1 MNPESDIDLL
11 LTVVDRFQIEHLGL
25 VLAPDFSVPD
35 GRWCEQTHPVI
46 VEVPD
51 GRRFETHARLGLSH
65 FNIRD
70 PEVSMDRRW
79 RVTVTLPEA
88 CKEQIPIGSRVLAE
102 ASLVATLH
110 PKTKA

>member
-1 MNPESDIDLL
+1 MNSNSDIDLL

-35 GRWCEQTHPVI
+35 GRWSEQTHTVI

-51 GRRFETHARLGLSH
+51 GQRFEAKARFGLSH

-79 RVTVTLPEA
+79 RVTVTIPEA
-88 CKEQIPIGSRVLAE
+88 RKEQIPIGSRVFTG
-102 ASLVATLH
+102 SSVVAALH

>member
-1 MNPESDIDLL
+1 MNSDSDNDLL

-35 GRWCEQTHPVI
+35 GRWSEQSHQVI
-46 VEVPD
+46 VEAPD
-51 GRRFETHARLGLSH
+51 GRRFETEARLGLSH

-70 PEVSMDRRW
+70 PEVSIDRRW
-79 RVTVTLPEA
+79 RVTVTMPEA
-88 CKEQIPIGSRVLAE
+88 RKEQVPIGSRVFADT
-102 ASLVATLH
+102 SVVAALH